1 MNNLKVGTKIVVDTA
16 GETKRLA
23 VFAFAEVP
31 AVVKDVM
38 TKILVQEATNTVVG
52 KYEVGDVLKDVE
64 TLQGN
69 QIVKSNELDFGILS
83 DVRVETVEEIREDL
97 ERMRA
102 LYEKLYEAAIN
113 HLDNLG
119 DEFEKDEEEI
129 EDEIV
134 CDGDCENC
142 NNEEAEEDEE
152 EANDEAELNT
162 AFAVE
167 YVESLGEVIDEITSL
182 DHIDMVESIMY
193 GLLEKIEYRRQELE
207 DNSPELSEEE
217 EALAKSIAKKI
228 FKEIVQ
234 GE

>member
-1 MNNLKVGTKIVVDTA
+1 MKIGAKLVRDENGDIRVFVFGKTEPLIKSMMIESILELTDNVNTDMVNIPVG
-16 GETKRLA
+16 ESL
-23 VFAFAEVP
+23 P
-31 AVVKDVM
+31 LM
-38 TKILVQEATNTVVG
+38 TLEG
-52 KYEVGDVLKDVE
+52 
-64 TLQGN
+64 GN
-69 QIVKSNELDFGILS
+69 IVKEEDDFGILS
-83 DVRVETVEEIREDL
+83 DFTPTTRLEAREDMV
-97 ERMRA
+97 RMKTI
-102 LYEKLYEAAIN
+102 YQKLYDVAIDE
-113 HLDNLG
+113 LSSAGDSFDIVDN
-119 DEFEKDEEEI
+119 EDEELE
-129 EDEIV
+129 EDFE
-134 CDGDCENC
+134 CNGDCENC

-207 DNSPELSEEE
+207 DNSPEWSEEE